1 METRGYRPSRHRRRR
16 SKQQARRRLL
26 LLAVVVVVVF
36 AVALGVALVARGKK
50 GGGAPSSGG
59 TPVAGRSATPSH
71 SPDAKPSPSAAAPKV
86 WLATKVDPVRVWI
99 GGDSLGGELGW
110 ALGPM
115 FETGKSFKPV
125 LFYKT
130 SSGVCRPD
138 FFDWQREIER
148 VMRSARPQAVV
159 TMIGANDDQSIW
171 KDGGWISY
179 GTKTWRKT
187 YEQRVSD
194 MMTTMLDGGA
204 RRVYWVGMPVM
215 AIGWRS
221 ARMKFIDSLV
231 QRQAA
236 NHPGVQY
243 IDAWSMFSG
252 PGDTFLPQWRI
263 GDGVHFTGAGQQ
275 KLAEAVYLA
284 VLRDW
289 KPTAAALHA
298 SPAASPSSSP
308 STAP

>member
-1 METRGYRPSRHRRRR
+1 MDYRGYQPSRDRQRRKRR
-16 SKQQARRRLL
+16 ARRRLL
-26 LLAVVVVVVF
+26 LLAVVVVIVF
-36 AVALGVALVARGKK
+36 AIVLGVALVARGKK
-50 GGGAPSSGG
+50 GGAPSSGG
-59 TPVAGRSATPSH
+59 TPVAGRTASPTQSARP
-71 SPDAKPSPSAAAPKV
+71 KPSPSATAPKV
-86 WLATKVDPVRVWI
+86 WLATKASPVRIWI

-115 FETGKSFKPV
+115 FQKGKSFKPI

-130 SSGVCRPD
+130 SSGIARPD
-138 FFDWQREIER
+138 FFDWQREIEK
-148 VMRSARPQAVV
+148 VMRSAKPQAAVV
-159 TMIGANDDQSIW
+159 MIGANDDQSINTGN
-171 KDGGWISY
+171 GGWINY
-179 GTKTWRKT
+179 GTKAWKKT
-187 YEQRVSD
+187 YQQRVSA
-194 MMTTMLDGGA
+194 MMTTMLEGGA

-231 QRQAA
+231 QQQAEK
-236 NHPGVQY
+236 HPGVRY

-275 KLAEAVYLA
+275 KLAETVYLA

-298 SPAASPSSSP
+298 SPAPSPSSSASATP
-308 STAP
+308 